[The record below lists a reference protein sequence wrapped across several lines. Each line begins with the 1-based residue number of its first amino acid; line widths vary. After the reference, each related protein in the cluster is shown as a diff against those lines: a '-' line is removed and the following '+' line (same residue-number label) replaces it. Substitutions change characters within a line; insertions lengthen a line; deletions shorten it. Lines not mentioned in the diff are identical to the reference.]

1 MLHHFALL
9 SILFVIAEVSVA
21 CLGRYF
27 HSSVMYSLVVVILF
41 GSVILLLVPLLRLF
55 VFLFLAGI
63 PSETLSLYGN
73 PCIPEQL
80 LKEGMYKIVGGA
92 AKNNSRLQY

>member
-1 MLHHFALL
+1 MLGTLLPFICNVFARCGNTVWICDPSSRSSSEALC
-9 SILFVIAEVSVA
+9 IPVS
-21 CLGRYF
+21 
-27 HSSVMYSLVVVILF
+27 
-41 GSVILLLVPLLRLF
+41 
-55 VFLFLAGI
+55 AGI